1 MKSNLPLRTAK
12 FVLKMMTFGM
22 KNDCFKDNSFVWKR
36 SIYQNCLNL
45 DKYCNPVMI
54 QYLNLIFRMILHNR
68 ASHFSLRLAH
78 KFYFI
83 LFVHR

>member
-1 MKSNLPLRTAK
+1 
-12 FVLKMMTFGM
+12 MMTFGM
-22 KNDCFKDNSFVWKR
+22 KNDCFKDSTVASKR
-36 SIYQNCLNL
+36 LYRNPFICIYLNHFNL
-45 DKYCNPVMI
+45 DKYCNPDMI